1 MLIHHRAEIVR
12 SLSDLEWAADRER
25 PDALVRDPAAVRPR
39 VELFLDSLISGL
51 RDGDWRSF
59 DENIAARTEVLLR
72 AGIRSADDLNQRSL
86 VMVGKIAPF
95 VLREPDPA
103 EVIVALF
110 SMLLS
115 AGGRI
120 VARHHADLLEDSRR
134 LDDVKSMF
142 LRLTTHELRAP
153 LGTVRGYASMLEEG
167 DLGELP
173 DAARTAVRGISKAA
187 DVAHNLIEQLVEVSR
202 LDIGRE
208 ALSVGPTRM
217 SEAVETAAELVRRE
231 ADAADITLAVDV
243 SEAPIEVDRDRLVVA
258 IRNLLSNAIKY
269 GPHHSRVEVVGRIE
283 DGVARFT
290 VTDEG
295 PGIAA
300 EELPR
305 IFERYYRSVRSRSV
319 AEGSGLGLYIT
330 RRIAE
335 LHGGGVEVTS
345 TPGVGST
352 FRLYLPQRAPTP

>member
-1 MLIHHRAEIVR
+1 MRHRGEIVR
-12 SLSDLEWAADRER
+12 ALSDLEWAADPER
-25 PDALVRDPAAVRPR
+25 PAALVRDPAAVRPR
-39 VELFLDSLISGL
+39 VELFLDGLVSGL
-51 RDGDWRSF
+51 RDDDWRSF
-59 DENIAARTEVLLR
+59 DDNIAARTEALLR
-72 AGIRSADDLNQRSL
+72 AGTRSADDLNERSL
-86 VMVGKIAPF
+86 VMVGKLVPF
-95 VLREPDPA
+95 VLQEPDPA
-103 EVIVALF
+103 EVVVGLF
-110 SMLLS
+110 STLLS

-134 LDDVKSMF
+134 VDDVKSMF

-153 LGTVRGYASMLEEG
+153 LGTVRGYASMLDDG

-208 ALSVGPTRM
+208 ALSVGRTRM
-217 SEAVETAAELVRRE
+217 SDAVGAAAELVRRD
-231 ADAADITLAVDV
+231 ADAADVALAVDV
-243 SEAPIEVDRDRLVVA
+243 SDAAIEVDRDRLVVA

-269 GPHHSRVEVVGRIE
+269 GPHHSRVEVEGRVE
-283 DGVARFT
+283 DRIVRIT

-295 PGIAA
+295 PGIAP

-305 IFERYYRSVRSRSV
+305 IFDRYYRSVRSRSV

-330 RRIAE
+330 KRIAE
-335 LHGGGVEVTS
+335 LHGGGIEVTS

-352 FRLYLPQRAPTP
+352 FRLYLPQRPPAA